1 MHHLSEKVK
10 KHEPSKTHMN
20 SCLRFSAFGRVDI
33 ATQLDESYR
42 LAVRRH
48 NDEVSKNRHILAR
61 LIDYVKFCGVFELT
75 LRCKDESEGPNNP
88 GVFR

>member
-10 KHEPSKTHMN
+10 KQESSKTHMD
-20 SCLRFSAFGRVDI
+20 SYLRFSAFGRVNI
-33 ATQLDESYR
+33 STQLDESYR

-61 LIDYVKFCGVFELT
+61 LFDCVNFV
-75 LRCKDESEGPNNP
+75 S
-88 GVFR
+88 V